1 MSMIVQNQTG
11 KFIFNTSA
19 PQRIVSLVPSVT
31 ELLHLLGLENE
42 VVGITK
48 FCVHPREWFRSKP
61 RIGGTKNVSIQKVKE
76 LQPTLILANKEE
88 NVKEQVEELA
98 RSFPT
103 YLGDV
108 TDLASA
114 ITMINETGKLTGTS
128 QQAEVIV
135 QQIQSN
141 FLQLKVS
148 KKVRALYLI
157 WKNPYMSAGGDT
169 FIDAMLEAAG
179 FENVLAH
186 QTRYPVV
193 AVDEIRE
200 LNPDVILLSSEP
212 FPFKRHH
219 ATELAKLTGIK
230 KAALVDGEMF
240 SWYGSRMLH
249 APSYF
254 AKLRETLFLN
264 DETVVQV

>member
-31 ELLHLLGLENE
+31 ELLYHLGLEDE
-42 VVGITK
+42 VAGITK
-48 FCVHPREWFRSKP
+48 FCVHPEEWFRSKP
-61 RIGGTKNVSIQKVKE
+61 RVGGTKNVSIQKVKD

-108 TDLASA
+108 TDFASA
-114 ITMINETGKLTGTS
+114 LTMITETGILTGTT
-128 QQAEVIV
+128 QQAEVLL
-135 QQIQSN
+135 QQIQSA
-141 FLQLKVS
+141 FLQLNTS
-148 KKVRALYLI
+148 KKIRVLYLI

-169 FIDAMLEAAG
+169 FIHTMLEAAG
-179 FENVLAH
+179 FENVLSH
-186 QTRYPVV
+186 QNRYPVV
-193 AVDEIRE
+193 TIDDVRA
-200 LNPDVILLSSEP
+200 LNPDIILLSSEP
-212 FPFKRHH
+212 FPFRRQH
-219 ATELAKLTGIK
+219 AEELVQLTGIK

-240 SWYGSRMLH
+240 SWYGSRMLF
-249 APSYF
+249 APAYF

-264 DETVVQV
+264 DEIVAQV